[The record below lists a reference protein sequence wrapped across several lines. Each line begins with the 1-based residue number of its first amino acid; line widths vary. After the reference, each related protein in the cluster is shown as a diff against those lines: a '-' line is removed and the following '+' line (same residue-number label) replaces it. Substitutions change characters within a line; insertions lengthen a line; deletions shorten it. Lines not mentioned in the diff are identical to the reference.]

1 LSKDEA
7 VDDEPKTQDEEASGL
22 IEMLSESDTVP
33 DGMDLEHLQHTYKVM
48 RKVLET
54 HAKRGSRA
62 ALKEMAQAFDLT
74 EEDAMQHLRRA
85 AQRLYQW

>member
-1 LSKDEA
+1 
-7 VDDEPKTQDEEASGL
+7 
-22 IEMLSESDTVP
+22 
-33 DGMDLEHLQHTYKVM
+33 MDLEHLQHTYKVM

-74 EEDAMQHLRRA
+74 EEDAMQNLRRA

>member
-1 LSKDEA
+1 
-7 VDDEPKTQDEEASGL
+7 
-22 IEMLSESDTVP
+22 
-33 DGMDLEHLQHTYKVM
+33 MDLEHLQHTYKVM

-74 EEDAMQHLRRA
+74 EEDAEQQLRRV